1 MFQTLLYILCHL
13 TLKTLEESVFHHSS
27 TKYLAE
33 LSLKADSLSTLN

>member
-27 TKYLAE
+27 TKYRAE